1 MNNGY
6 CTFTNL
12 NGGHWFILQTDKR
25 KFTYRMMAE
34 MLKQIAAAY
43 GKSEDS
49 IAEVMQNKAAAAE
62 FRKRVE
68 LLRFEE
74 RECEVHI
81 EVGNLDRP
89 HTIGNYEADR
99 MTIFAEPPKENLRLK
114 RFLEEV

>member
-68 LLRFEE
+68 PLRFEE

-81 EVGNLDRP
+81 EVGNPDRP

-99 MTIFAEPPKENLRLK
+99 VTIFAEPPKENLRLK

>member
-49 IAEVMQNKAAAAE
+49 IAEVMQSKAAAVE

-68 LLRFEE
+68 PLRFEE
-74 RECEVHI
+74 REGMIHI
-81 EVGNLDRP
+81 ESGKSERP

-99 MTIFAEPPKENLRLK
+99 VTIFAEPPKENLRLK